1 MFRALDHPDQ
11 NLLTLTVDGPMTKA
25 DYQQAVPVLEQ
36 KIARYGK
43 VNACVEVRRFDGI
56 SLRALWED
64 IKQDVKRYNDFNR
77 VAVLSA
83 DNALIKSAVALAGG
97 LVPATF
103 RHFPLEQLAV
113 AQAWARGEDVA
124 AANAPG

>member
-1 MFRALDHPDQ
+1 MLRALDHPDQ
-11 NLLTLTVDGPMTKA
+11 NLLTLTLDGAVSKA
-25 DYQQAVPVLEQ
+25 DYDQVVPLLEQ

-43 VNACVEVRRFDGI
+43 ANVCVEVRGFDGI

-64 IKQDVKRYNDFNR
+64 IKQDVKHYTHFHR

-83 DNALIKSAVALAGG
+83 DNALIKSAVGFAGG

-113 AQAWARGEDVA
+113 AEAWARGEESA
-124 AANAPG
+124 AANVPS

>member
-11 NLLTLTVDGPMTKA
+11 NLLTLTVDGPVSKT
-25 DYQQAVPVLEQ
+25 DYEQAVPILEQ

-43 VNACVEVRRFDGI
+43 VNACVEVRSFDSI

-64 IKQDVKRYNDFNR
+64 LKQDVKHYNDFNR

-83 DNALIKSAVALAGG
+83 DNSLIKSAVAFAGS
-97 LVPATF
+97 VTPATF

-113 AQAWARGEDVA
+113 AEAWARGQDAA
-124 AANAPG
+124 AANTPG